1 MGDKAEAKQ
10 KVVALY
16 ALGRDN
22 LNVKLRA
29 LGDYLGV
36 PQDDISDVLSLVHAL
51 EQNGVSRLPHAL
63 FVDCLWILARVRE
76 YSPRL
81 SHTKI
86 MDATN
91 TVLGIGIRP
100 RAVWLKDDVVNMVC
114 FIYDCSPS
122 DLPLS
127 RKGRSW

>member
-1 MGDKAEAKQ
+1 MSGKAEAKQ

-16 ALGRDN
+16 AMGRES
-22 LNVKLRA
+22 LNVRLRA
-29 LGDYLGV
+29 IGDYLSV
-36 PQDDISDVLSLVHAL
+36 PQEDISDVLSLVHAL
-51 EQNGVSRLPHAL
+51 EQNGVTRLTHAL

-127 RKGRSW
+127 CEGRSW